1 MLYHRPQVMVQ
12 VDTID
17 FSRRKSTSY
26 GFDLP
31 TQTALVTFGRQFL
44 TGQTHGF
51 NLIPFF
57 PAGFSRFLTF
67 GGGMTF
73 VGIWI
78 TDAAA
83 FASMTQSTGETLLS
97 AMGRAVDSTP
107 PTLHVGRQYPVQQN
121 AYIGSATGTGQGYTP
136 PPQVTFEDLGLV
148 MKVTPRIHS

>member
-67 GGGMTF
+67 GGGIPL
-73 VGIWI
+73 VGRGI
-78 TDAAA
+78 TDAPAS
-83 FASMTQSTGETLLS
+83 ASMTHATREPL
-97 AMGRAVDSTP
+97 VP
-107 PTLHVGRQYPVQQN
+107 P
-121 AYIGSATGTGQGYTP
+121 AGSAGASTRASRAG
-136 PPQVTFEDLGLV
+136 V
-148 MKVTPRIHS
+148 